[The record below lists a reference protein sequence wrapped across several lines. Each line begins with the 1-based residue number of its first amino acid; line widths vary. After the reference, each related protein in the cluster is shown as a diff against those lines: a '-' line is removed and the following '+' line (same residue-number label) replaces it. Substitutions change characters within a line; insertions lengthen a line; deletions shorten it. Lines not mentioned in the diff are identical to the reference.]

1 MKEVLFGFILIA
13 FSGCKTNYENLPA
26 FSESKQ
32 VQVVIETPAGS
43 AKEFAFSPK
52 TNEFAVVQEAGQDKI
67 VRFLPYPANAGFIP
81 STKTPENKP
90 LKALVLSESQPT
102 GTVTE
107 VMPLGVLLL
116 ENAGELEYQIVT
128 VPAKP
133 SERLLEA
140 TNSEEFLQKYPAA
153 KRVLETW
160 FLNYRL
166 QNNVRIMGWKDD
178 RFADE
183 LIRKH
188 LK

>member
-1 MKEVLFGFILIA
+1 MKKVLFGLGMLA
-13 FSGCKTNYENLPA
+13 FSGCKTNYEDLPA

-43 AKEFAFSPK
+43 AREYAFSSK

-67 VRFLPYPANAGFIP
+67 IRFLPYPANAGFIP
-81 STKTPENKP
+81 STRTPDNKP
-90 LKALVLSESQPT
+90 LFALVLSESQET

-107 VMPLGVLLL
+107 VMPVGVLLL
-116 ENAGELEYQIVT
+116 ESAGELEYQIVT

-140 TNSEEFLQKYPAA
+140 TDSEEFIRKYPAA
-153 KRVLETW
+153 KKMLETW
-160 FLNYRL
+160 FLNSEP

-178 RFADE
+178 KFADE

>member
-1 MKEVLFGFILIA
+1 MKKVLFGFILIA

-43 AKEFAFSPK
+43 AREYAFSPK
-52 TNEFAVVQEAGQDKI
+52 TNEFVVVQEAGQDKI

-81 STKTPENKP
+81 STRTPDSKP
-90 LKALVLSESQPT
+90 LHVLVLSESQQT

-116 ENAGELEYQIVT
+116 ESAGELEYQIVT

-133 SERLLEA
+133 SERLLDA
-140 TNSEEFLQKYPAA
+140 TDSEEFMQKYPAA
-153 KRVLETW
+153 KRMLETW
-160 FLNYRL
+160 FLNAEP
-166 QNNVRIMGWKDD
+166 QKNVRIMGWKDD
-178 RFADE
+178 KFADD

-188 LK
+188 MK